1 MLGPLSQQLEHLGGQ
16 VAQLDRDRGQQYGQ
30 LSQQLRT
37 AHATD
42 SAMLEHTH
50 KLVASLRSSS
60 ARGHWGEVQLRRIVE
75 AAGML
80 EHTDFEEQIHF
91 SVNTAERDGKAFRP
105 DMLVHLPGG
114 KSLILDAKAPMS

>member
-30 LSQQLRT
+30 LSQQLRS

-42 SAMLEHTH
+42 SALLENTQ
-50 KLVASLRSSS
+50 KLVSSLRSSS

-80 EHTDFEEQIHF
+80 PHTDFDEQVSF
-91 SVNTAERDGKAFRP
+91 SADTAAR
-105 DMLVHLPGG
+105 GG
-114 KSLILDAKAPMS
+114 G